1 MKNIKGLI
9 GSAKLGLQKV
19 SPKATFVGGVVFG
32 VGALAM
38 AVVQTLKL
46 EPVIDEAKDQID
58 EVKEQ
63 AEIKVIDNK
72 QKSKA
77 LTKIYGKVGLKMA
90 KLYSVPF
97 ALEVASVAMFLWSNH
112 IYKSRAAAYAAAYA
126 AVSEAF
132 KMYRQRVVDDQGAE
146 KDREYYTGRKIEI
159 KDVFDP
165 ETGEKIDWIE
175 EWHNGRPVSQYARIF
190 DCANPNWTK
199 HAPTNFAM
207 LRGVQDYCNNLL
219 KIRGHLFLNEV
230 YDQLG
235 YVRTKAGAIVG
246 WKNGGEGDHFVDF
259 GIWDADGNIL
269 PDVERDEPAIWM
281 DFNVDGPII
290 DDVFDNPDFNY
301 DGVI

>member
-1 MKNIKGLI
+1 MKGIKGLI

-32 VGALAM
+32 VGALVM
-38 AVVQTLKL
+38 AAAQTFKL

-63 AEIKVIDNK
+63 AELEVINDR

-77 LTKIYGKVGLKMA
+77 LTKIYGKVGLKMV
-90 KLYSVPF
+90 KLYSLPF

-146 KDREYYTGRKIEI
+146 KDREYYSGRKKVVTKE
-159 KDVFDP
+159 VNA
-165 ETGEKIDWIE
+165 ETGEVE
-175 EWHNGRPVSQYARIF
+175 EKVEYHNNRPVSQYARIF
-190 DCANPNWTK
+190 DCANANWTR
-199 HAPTNFAM
+199 HAPTNFAV

-269 PDVERDEPAIWM
+269 PGVERDEPAIWM

-290 DDVFDNPDFNY
+290 DDVFDNPNYNY